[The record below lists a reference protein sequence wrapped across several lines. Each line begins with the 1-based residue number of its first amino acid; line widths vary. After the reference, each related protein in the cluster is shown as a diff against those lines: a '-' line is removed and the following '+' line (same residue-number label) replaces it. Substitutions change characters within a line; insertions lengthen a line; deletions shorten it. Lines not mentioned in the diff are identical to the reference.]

1 MPRPQEAREGTVSV
15 LSTISKENQ
24 GICRVIHLIPERA
37 FKEGLGSGRRC
48 STFFFSPRRAG
59 SLASRGGLQG
69 VTEARQITG
78 RSELD
83 RNAEQVQT
91 FLQARSCLAS
101 HRCQKSSVNAKLRAL
116 NNSRKRAPSSALRSS
131 VSPPW
136 LHTIIL
142 GSLRGPPPAL
152 FCWRAVGGVPTG
164 NLNIYIYN
172 FFFVCRGTNLY

>member
-48 STFFFSPRRAG
+48 TFFFPRGEPGAWLHGEGCR
-59 SLASRGGLQG
+59 G

-78 RSELD
+78 RSELE

-116 NNSRKRAPSSALRSS
+116 NNSRKWAPSSALRSS

-142 GSLRGPPPAL
+142 GSLRGPRPAL